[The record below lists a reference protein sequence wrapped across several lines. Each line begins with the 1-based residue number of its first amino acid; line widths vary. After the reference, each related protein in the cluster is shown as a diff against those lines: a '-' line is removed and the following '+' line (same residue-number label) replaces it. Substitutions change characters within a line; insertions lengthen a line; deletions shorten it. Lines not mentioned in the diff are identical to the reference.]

1 VSFNVAVHFP
11 FVTTAVAFTG
21 AAGATVKTE
30 SKSVPIDMYA
40 TDFLGRKKARLEI
53 RKRAPIGRADRTF
66 INLNP

>member
-21 AAGATVKTE
+21 AAGATVKIE

-40 TDFLGRKKARLEI
+40 KNFLGGKTAPLEM
-53 RKRAPIGRADRTF
+53 RQRAPIGRADRTF

>member
-11 FVTTAVAFTG
+11 FVTTAAAFTG
-21 AAGATVKTE
+21 ETGATVRIE

-40 TDFLGRKKARLEI
+40 KDFLGRRTARLEI